1 MSFRQNKDELVVAH
15 ALCAAGLWLGSASP
29 FFWRLWSGES
39 CHNCFA
45 SARVY
50 GLCNDDDDG
59 TCCQCHLVI
68 RGTLLAVRRFG
79 IPAKLSVRRNGEG
92 CSSVWRVIASSAL
105 VKSGLTRGL
114 PQYPT
119 SATTGVKGRVGGP
132 PWFHSVCRGRSC
144 AVLRV
149 GATRGSLSCALLS
162 NRNLGGCFTTSP
174 QWPLAFTA
182 AHRGYSSAGGQ
193 MTVLAIPSSKPQ
205 GP

>member
-39 CHNCFA
+39 CHNCLA

-50 GLCNDDDDG
+50 GLCNDDDDGG

-119 SATTGVKGRVGGP
+119 SATRVKGRALEGHLGFIRFAVAGLVLFSGWVP
-132 PWFHSVCRGRSC
+132 LGR
-144 AVLRV
+144 
-149 GATRGSLSCALLS
+149 
-162 NRNLGGCFTTSP
+162 
-174 QWPLAFTA
+174 
-182 AHRGYSSAGGQ
+182 
-193 MTVLAIPSSKPQ
+193 VLAVHC
-205 GP
+205 